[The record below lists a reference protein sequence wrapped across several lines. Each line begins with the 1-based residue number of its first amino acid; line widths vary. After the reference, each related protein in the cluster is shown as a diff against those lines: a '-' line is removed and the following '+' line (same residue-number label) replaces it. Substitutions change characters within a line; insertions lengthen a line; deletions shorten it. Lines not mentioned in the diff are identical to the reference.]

1 MGVALPGHVP
11 EEQVRY
17 PSHVEGTRSVLRST
31 PSRFRARRVGWAC
44 AVLVVASPSGAAL
57 AADGGT
63 APSPSSG
70 PTSTY
75 VVEVRPGQ
83 ATAAAA
89 AIDALGATPDKQFS
103 HAVDGFSVDLTSTQA
118 AQLATAPEVSAV
130 TVDQTFHATSTESP
144 APWGLDRLDQ
154 VNLPLDN
161 RYTYPDSAGAGVPVY
176 VVDTGVSPNPTFGSR
191 LASGFTAY
199 TDAYGTT
206 DCNGHGT
213 HVAGTVASTLYG
225 VAKAATVVPVRVL
238 DCNGSGSTST
248 VIAGLDWIAA
258 HHSAGS
264 PGVVN
269 MSMSGPLSTALNT
282 AVAGL
287 VTDGLTVVVAAGNN
301 NADSCSASPSSA
313 PAALTVG
320 ATDQADRRASFS
332 DWGPCVDLFAP
343 GVSIVSLSA
352 TNPGSNV
359 TMSGTSM
366 AAPHVAGIAAL
377 YLGVYP
383 AATPDQVDAAV
394 TGAAEHVVTGA
405 DATTTTDLASS
416 NVLPVLGP
424 AGGLRI
430 TAATTTSLTVAW
442 DAPAAVAG
450 VTAQSYQVAYRQAG
464 ASWIDAAPTA
474 ATTATLSGLRPST
487 TYEVVVTAITAFGTG
502 APSGSVT
509 GTTST
514 PPSAT
519 SLYVTSVYSHLF
531 HRAPDP
537 GGLATWTSA
546 LDSGTPRIAVA
557 YAITSSAEYRTRLI
571 AASYRTYLNR
581 DPDPVGLQS
590 WLGEM
595 GRGMTVQAM
604 EDGFVASAE
613 FYANAG
619 GTPDSWVRS
628 LYSTVLNRTAGPS
641 EVAFWVGRLNSGASR
656 STVAYGFL
664 LSTEHLTSVVD
675 GYYQDLLG
683 RGIDPSG
690 QATWVAAIQNGTR
703 VEGIIGQIIASAEY
717 YAKNT

>member
-1 MGVALPGHVP
+1 MP
-11 EEQVRY
+11 
-17 PSHVEGTRSVLRST
+17 
-31 PSRFRARRVGWAC
+31 RFRARRVGWAC

-63 APSPSSG
+63 APSPSPSSG

-75 VVEVRPGQ
+75 VVEVKPGE
-83 ATAAAA
+83 AAAAAA

-118 AQLATAPEVSAV
+118 DQLATAPEISAV
-130 TVDQTFHATSTESP
+130 TADQTFYATSTESP

-161 RYTYPDSAGAGVPVY
+161 RYTYPDSAGAGVSVY
-176 VVDTGVSPNPTFGSR
+176 VVDTGVSPNPTFGNR

-199 TDAYGTT
+199 TDGYGTT

-238 DCNGSGSTST
+238 NCSGSGSTST
-248 VIAGLDWIAA
+248 VITGLDWIAA
-258 HHSAGS
+258 HHSVGS

-287 VTDGLTVVVAAGNN
+287 VADGLTVVVAAGNN
-301 NADSCSASPSSA
+301 DANSCSASPSSA

-320 ATDQADRRASFS
+320 ATDQADMRASFS
-332 DWGPCVDLFAP
+332 DWGPCLDLFAP

-352 TNPGSNV
+352 TSPASNV

-416 NVLPVLGP
+416 NVLPVLGSVS
-424 AGGLRI
+424 GLRI

-450 VTAQSYQVAYRQAG
+450 VAAQSYQVAYRQAG
-464 ASWIDAAPTA
+464 APWINAAPTV
-474 ATTATLSGLRPST
+474 ATTEMLSGLQPST
-487 TYEVVVTAITAFGTG
+487 TYEIEVAATTAFGTG
-502 APSGSVT
+502 APSGSLM
-509 GTTST
+509 GTTSI
-514 PPSAT
+514 PASAT

-531 HRAPDP
+531 QRAPDP
-537 GGLATWTSA
+537 SGLASWTSA
-546 LDSGTPRIAVA
+546 LDAGTPRSAVA

-571 AASYRTYLNR
+571 ATSYRTYLNR
-581 DPDPVGLQS
+581 EPDPVGLQS

-628 LYSTVLNRTAGPS
+628 LYATVLNRTAGPS
-641 EVAFWVGRLNSGASR
+641 EVAYWVGRLNGGFSR
-656 STVAYGFL
+656 SAVAYGFL
-664 LSTEHLTSVVD
+664 LSTEHLTSVID

-690 QATWVAAIQNGTR
+690 QATWVAAVQNGTR
-703 VEGIIGQIIASAEY
+703 VEGVIGQIIASAEY